1 MPPQSCTLTGP
12 HPSVPVPAES
22 AAIRPQP
29 AQARPR
35 TLSTAVKTTR
45 PEPVVKDDA
54 IRSLTVPAQL
64 HLPRMILLLIV
75 ISSKIVQFYR

>member
-22 AAIRPQP
+22 AATRPQP
-29 AQARPR
+29 APARPR

-54 IRSLTVPAQL
+54 IQSLTVPAQYDIT
-64 HLPRMILLLIV
+64 PNCDFIQKFAIL
-75 ISSKIVQFYR
+75 